1 MEILKTIE
9 DTRNRIS
16 RAKSEGLTIGFVPT
30 MGALHAGHV
39 SLMEQAKR
47 ETGFV
52 VVSIFVNP
60 TQFGPTEDLDAYPRD
75 LEADAAKCEK
85 AGVDLIFAPTVA
97 EMYPIKNRTWVN
109 LEGELTETLCGGKR
123 PGHFRGVTTV
133 CTKLF
138 NIVLPDVAF
147 FGQKDAQQVAVIKAM
162 VADLNMPLKIRV
174 CPIIREES
182 GLAMS
187 SRNSY
192 LSAQQRQEAT
202 ILYKS
207 LTKCREL
214 FDGGCRDTKKLKN
227 EIISTLKTYDK
238 AEIDYVEIVDFGTLK
253 NIDKIEKTALAAI
266 AVKIGTT
273 RLIDNILL
281 DIKTSVV

>member
-1 MEILKTIE
+1 MEIFNTIE
-9 DTRNRIS
+9 DTRNRIAM
-16 RAKSEGLTIGFVPT
+16 AKTEGLTVGFVPT

-39 SLMEQAKR
+39 SLMERAKR

-52 VVSIFVNP
+52 AVSIFVNP

-75 LEADAAKCEK
+75 IASDAAKCEK
-85 AGVDLIFAPTVA
+85 AGVDLIFAPSVGK
-97 EMYPIKNRTWVN
+97 MYPIKNRTWVN

-147 FGQKDAQQVAVIKAM
+147 FGQKDAQQAAVIKAM
-162 VADLNMPLKIRV
+162 VADLNMPLKIEV
-174 CPIIREES
+174 CPIIREEN

-192 LSAQQRQEAT
+192 LTPQQREKAA

-207 LTKCREL
+207 LTKCREM
-214 FDGGCRDTKKLKN
+214 FDAGCRDVQKLKAV
-227 EIISTLKTYDK
+227 IIASLQTCDAVT
-238 AEIDYVEIVDFGTLK
+238 IDYAEIVDFGTLK
-253 NIDKIEKTALAAI
+253 NIEKIENTALAAI

-281 DIKTSVV
+281 DI